1 MLAEPKETYVM
12 DQSRPLRVVVL
23 GQKNRFGHVLTTT
36 IEQWGY
42 KPVLLTSLEQVK
54 EEMESR
60 GGDVLLCDL
69 DELFRRAVREKDEQ
83 SPASGLSIFEFMQRW
98 GGEWFQGQ
106 LMIALS
112 SRSLTRV
119 RLEQLGAI
127 ALLQKPFDMGRLQRY
142 LQAIQRLL
150 QSRAMIDCA
159 RRSPEARLR
168 LLIVEDNPQLAAIL
182 QRTLSERKTYDVL
195 VASDG
200 LEALELCVEW
210 QPHCLVTD
218 LIMPWMNGYQIMRC
232 LSIALPQASPA
243 FVMMSALAGREEQM
257 QPAYLQGKS
266 VTYIDKPFPVAR
278 LVTAI
283 EEVCAG

>member
-1 MLAEPKETYVM
+1 MLAEPRETYVKG
-12 DQSRPLRVVVL
+12 QSRSLRVVVL
-23 GQKNRFGHVLTTT
+23 SQKNRFGHVLTTT

-42 KPVLLTSLEQVK
+42 IPVLLTSLEQVK

-83 SPASGLSIFEFMQRW
+83 SLSSGLSVFDFMHRW
-98 GGEWFQGQ
+98 GEGWFQGQ

-142 LQAIQRLL
+142 LQALQRLL
-150 QSRAMIDCA
+150 QA
-159 RRSPEARLR
+159 REQFMRVREQPESRLR
-168 LLIVEDNPQLAAIL
+168 LLIVEDNPQLASIL
-182 QRTLSERKTYDVL
+182 QRTLSQRQAYDVL

-210 QPHCLVTD
+210 HPHCLVTD

-243 FVMMSALAGREEQM
+243 FVMMSALAGREEQL